1 MKKKITSVLMT
12 TVALF
17 FCPILI
23 SVIGVLFCNFDFQTV
38 VAVFFPFVFFYG
50 IGFLVLL
57 AMSR

>member
-12 TVALF
+12 TVVLF

-23 SVIGVLFCNFDFQTV
+23 SAIGVLFCNFDFQTV

-50 IGFLVLL
+50 FLVLL